1 MKSLVPKMMTKNG
14 NDYMSSGGS
23 FVSHPKNSQ

>member
-1 MKSLVPKMMTKNG
+1 MTKNG